1 MHHTHIDRYAGLA
14 SPVHALDPRV
24 KLAAALLFVF
34 LVVLTPDGWFA
45 SFGVYAL
52 LVWAA
57 VAASR
62 VPKGYVLARSLT
74 IIPFALAVSVF
85 VPFITPGRT
94 VWEFSLGGFEA
105 RMTIEGLARF
115 ASLSLKTLLSFFAT
129 ITLAASTPFGELM
142 KAAGALGLPAKMV
155 VVLSFM
161 YRFLFLIIDET
172 SHMLLARD
180 LRGGGGKS
188 LIRAS
193 GGIVGA
199 LLVRSMEH
207 AETLSRAMILRGYT
221 GRPVSLRE
229 SRIDARDIA
238 LTSGF
243 LGLAAAGLALGSLV
257 HA

>member
-1 MHHTHIDRYAGLA
+1 
-14 SPVHALDPRV
+14 
-24 KLAAALLFVF
+24 
-34 LVVLTPDGWFA
+34 
-45 SFGVYAL
+45 VYAL

-62 VPKGYVLARSLT
+62 VPQGYILRRSLT
-74 IIPFALAVSVF
+74 IFPFALAVSAF

-94 VWEFSLGGFEA
+94 VWEFHWWILDG
-105 RMTIEGLARF
+105 RMTAEGLARF
-115 ASLSLKTLLSFFAT
+115 ASLSIKALLSFFAT

-221 GRPVSLRE
+221 GVPVSLRE
-229 SRIDARDIA
+229 LRIGARDIA
-238 LTSGF
+238 FTSGF
-243 LGLAAAGLALGSLV
+243 LIIAAAGLLLGRIV

>member
-1 MHHTHIDRYAGLA
+1 MHHTHIDRYAGLE
-14 SPVHALDPRV
+14 SPVHSLEPRV
-24 KLAAALLFVF
+24 KLVATLAFVF

-57 VAASR
+57 VMASG
-62 VPKGYVLARSLT
+62 VPKGYVLRRALMLF
-74 IIPFALAVSVF
+74 PFALAVSVF

-94 VWEFSLGGFEA
+94 VWTVHWWVLNGVVTA
-105 RMTIEGLARF
+105 EGLARF
-115 ASLSLKTLLSFFAT
+115 ASLSLKALLSFFAT

-188 LIRAS
+188 HLRAS

-207 AETLSRAMILRGYT
+207 AEILSRAMILRGYD

-229 SRIDARDIA
+229 SRIEVRDIA
-238 LTSGF
+238 LASGF
-243 LGLAAAGLALGSLV
+243 LGIAAAGLVLGGAV

>member
-1 MHHTHIDRYAGLA
+1 M
-14 SPVHALDPRV
+14 
-24 KLAAALLFVF
+24 KLAAALAFVF

-52 LVWAA
+52 LIWAA

-62 VPKGYVLARSLT
+62 VPQGYILRRSLT
-74 IIPFALAVSVF
+74 IFPFALAVSAF

-94 VWEFSLGGFEA
+94 VWEFHWWVLDG
-105 RMTIEGLARF
+105 RMTAEGLARF
-115 ASLSLKTLLSFFAT
+115 ASLSIKALLSFFAT

-221 GRPVSLRE
+221 GMPVSLRE
-229 SRIDARDIA
+229 LRIGGRDIA
-238 LTSGF
+238 FTSGF
-243 LGLAAAGLALGSLV
+243 LFIAAAGLVLGRII

>member
-1 MHHTHIDRYAGLA
+1 MHHIHIDRYAGLE
-14 SPVHALDPRV
+14 SPIHSLDPRV
-24 KLAAALLFVF
+24 KLIAVLTFVF

-52 LVWAA
+52 LVWTA
-57 VAASR
+57 VVASR
-62 VPKGYVLARSLT
+62 VPIGYVLKRAFA
-74 IIPFALAVSVF
+74 IFPFALAVSMF

-94 VWEFSLGGFEA
+94 VWGFSLDGFEA
-105 RMTIEGLARF
+105 RMTAEGLARF
-115 ASLSLKTLLSFFAT
+115 ASLSLKALLSFFAT
-129 ITLAASTPFGELM
+129 ITLVASTPFGELM

-172 SHMLLARD
+172 SHMLLARH

-199 LLVRSMEH
+199 LLIRSMEH

-221 GRPVSLRE
+221 GQPISLRE

-238 LTSGF
+238 LTTGF
-243 LGLAAAGLALGSLV
+243 LGLAAAGLIMGRLINA
-257 HA
+257 